1 MKPRLNQNT
10 RLITSFALSVALALS
25 TVACVKRPRERG
37 SSSKSGLQTV
47 SHSPQSSAQTPNQ
60 RINLNNASAREL
72 EKLPGIGKGLAAR
85 IVEHREKYGP
95 FRRAEHLMMVR
106 GFGDRRVRALR
117 DRISVE

>member
-1 MKPRLNQNT
+1 MKLGLNRNT
-10 RLITSFALSVALALS
+10 RLLSSLAVSLALVFT
-25 TVACVKRPRERG
+25 TVACVKRPRERSL
-37 SSSKSGLQTV
+37 SSLQTV
-47 SHSPQSSAQTPNQ
+47 SHNPASTIAPRPSQ

-95 FRRAEHLMMVR
+95 FRRPEHLMMVR